1 VRRDQTPPPAS
12 RRGLRRL
19 LPAALAGLA
28 VLLSACTASSA
39 EQRPAVSLS
48 SADRTVTLGVDGVQR
63 SYLLQPAEGL
73 ERGDAPALV
82 VVLHQEGGTPEGVA
96 AETALQDLRARGATL
111 AYPAGLD
118 QSWDA
123 GACCEPSKAQGA
135 DDIAFLD
142 ALFKDVPT
150 QTPVDGTR
158 RAMVGY
164 SSGGMLTY
172 RYVCGRPGKL
182 DAAVVVSGSLETE
195 CADGITTPDV
205 MAVHGKKDG
214 TIGFSSPIFIKAL
227 GLAPRPVEDS
237 LAAFTHSAGC
247 EQSQT
252 DSSAELEVRH
262 WQGCRGGTVEAQLVP
277 EVGHGWVKL
286 DATRRTRE
294 FLVAHLLDRAPR

>member
-1 VRRDQTPPPAS
+1 MRRTPTARATPS
-12 RRGLRRL
+12 NLRRL

-39 EQRPAVSLS
+39 DPLPQVSLS
-48 SADRTVTLGVDGVQR
+48 SEDRTITLAVSGQSR

-73 ERGDAPALV
+73 QGGPAPALV

-118 QSWDA
+118 RSWDA
-123 GACCEPSKAQGA
+123 GACCNPSKQQGA

-214 TIGFSSPIFIKAL
+214 TIGFHSPIFISAL

-237 LAAFTHSAGC
+237 LDRFTRSAGC
-247 EQSQT
+247 EEPES
-252 DSSAELEVRH
+252 DRRPELEVRR
-262 WQGCRGGTVEAQLVP
+262 WADCRGGSVEAQLV
-277 EVGHGWVKL
+277 EEKGHGWVKL

-294 FLVAHLLDRAPR
+294 FLVAHLLDRARP

>member
-1 VRRDQTPPPAS
+1 
-12 RRGLRRL
+12 
-19 LPAALAGLA
+19 
-28 VLLSACTASSA
+28 
-39 EQRPAVSLS
+39 
-48 SADRTVTLGVDGVQR
+48 
-63 SYLLQPAEGL
+63 
-73 ERGDAPALV
+73 

-123 GACCEPSKAQGA
+123 GACCTPSKQQGA

-142 ALFKDVPT
+142 ALFKDLPR

-214 TIGFSSPIFIKAL
+214 TIGFHSPIFIDAL

-237 LAAFTHSAGC
+237 LDLFTRSAGC
-247 EQSQT
+247 EEPQH
-252 DSSAELEVRH
+252 DRRPDLEVRR
-262 WQGCRGGTVEAQLVP
+262 WADCRGGSVEAQLV
-277 EVGHGWVKL
+277 EQKGHGWVKL

-294 FLVAHLLDRAPR
+294 FLVAHLLERSPR

>member
-1 VRRDQTPPPAS
+1 MRRDQTPPPAS

-39 EQRPAVSLS
+39 DQRPEVSLS
-48 SADRTVTLGVDGVQR
+48 SADRTITLGVDGVQR
-63 SYLLQPAEGL
+63 SYLLQPAQGL
-73 ERGDAPALV
+73 DRGDAPALV

-214 TIGFSSPIFIKAL
+214 TIGFHAPIFIDAL

-237 LAAFTHSAGC
+237 LDRFTRSAGC
-247 EQSQT
+247 DEPERDRT
-252 DSSAELEVRH
+252 PDLEVRR
-262 WQGCRGGTVEAQLVP
+262 WAGCRGGSVEAQLV
-277 EVGHGWVKL
+277 EEKGHGWEKL

-294 FLVAHLLDRAPR
+294 FLVAHLLEPR